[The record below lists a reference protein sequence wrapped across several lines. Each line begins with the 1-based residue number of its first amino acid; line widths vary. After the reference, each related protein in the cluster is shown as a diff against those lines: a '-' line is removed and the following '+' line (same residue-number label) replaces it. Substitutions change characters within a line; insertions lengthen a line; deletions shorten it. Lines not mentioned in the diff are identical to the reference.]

1 MVSGV
6 DKYVDITIFI
16 HNMGY
21 IELMNGDVYGPSK
34 ITDDNIR
41 LIVRT
46 YFTPQVEETSN
57 GILLRFIPNRGNVLP
72 EALVWFHRGKSGY
85 SRKPLSQNVWVMV
98 DCDLKS
104 LHEIL
109 HKYFSLNEGDYNIT
123 RQTLSTIAYE
133 VISEWGR
140 NNIPKV

>member
-6 DKYVDITIFI
+6 DKIIYGTIFI
-16 HNMGY
+16 HNMGH
-21 IELMNGDVYGPSK
+21 IELMNADIYGPSK

-41 LIVRT
+41 LIIRT
-46 YFTPQVEETSN
+46 YFNPQVEETSN
-57 GILLRFIPNRGNVLP
+57 GILLRFVPNRGNVLP
-72 EALVWFHRGKSGY
+72 EALVWFHRGKKGF

-104 LHEIL
+104 LHDIL
-109 HKYFSLNEGDYNIT
+109 NKFFLLSEGDYNLT

-140 NNIPKV
+140 KSPE

>member
-6 DKYVDITIFI
+6 DKYVDISIFI
-16 HNMGY
+16 HNMSD
-21 IELMNGDVYGPSK
+21 IQLINTDIYGPSK

-72 EALVWFHRGKSGY
+72 EALVWFHRGKKGY

-104 LHEIL
+104 LHDVL
-109 HKYFSLNEGDYNIT
+109 HKYFSLSEGDYSIT
-123 RQTLSTIAYE
+123 RQTLSTIAFE
-133 VISEWGR
+133 VISEWGK

>member
-6 DKYVDITIFI
+6 DKYVDNTIFI
-16 HNMGY
+16 NNMSEDQPIY
-21 IELMNGDVYGPSK
+21 HRENDMYKL
-34 ITDDNIR
+34 TDDNIR

-104 LHEIL
+104 LHEVL
-109 HKYFSLNEGDYNIT
+109 HKYFSLNEGDYSIT

-133 VISEWGR
+133 VISEWGK